1 MRLRAALDM
10 HHKPLLLLTLCASLS
25 ACDPMAGFHLACI
38 LCTYPSLSVEDFAYL
53 LKGDTVRVRAH
64 WYEMD
69 PSGSWRI
76 SDPDVAAFQVDGT
89 LQAQVDGPV
98 DHVLVRTLRSNAGFS
113 LFLTP
118 RAQPD
123 RPAYVALSVVDSSQ
137 VERITFRGV
146 PASDTVY
153 LKRGD
158 DLWVEPWLETAF
170 GARVIGWPEV
180 LTVSDTLVTAVIPS
194 PPTAYP
200 RLLHLRAGQAG
211 RSRLIAQFGRVVDTL
226 TLVVAP

>member
-10 HHKPLLLLTLCASLS
+10 NHKPLLLLTLSASLS
-25 ACDPMAGFHLACI
+25 ACDPMAGFHLGCI
-38 LCTYPSLSVEDFAYL
+38 LCTYPSLSIPDFAYL

-69 PSGSWRI
+69 PRGSWRI

-89 LQAQVDGPV
+89 LKAQIDGPV
-98 DHVLVRTLRSNAGFS
+98 DQVLVRTLRSNAGFT

-118 RAQPD
+118 RTQPD
-123 RPAYVALSVVDSSQ
+123 RPAYVAVSVVDSSQ

-146 PASDTVY
+146 PPSDTVY
-153 LKRGD
+153 LKSGD
-158 DLWVEPWLETAF
+158 DVWVEPWLETAF

-180 LTVSDTLVTAVIPS
+180 LTVSDTLVTAEIPP

-200 RLLHLRAGQAG
+200 RLLHLRARQAG
-211 RSRLIAQFGRVVDTL
+211 SARLIAQFGGAADTL
-226 TLVVAP
+226 SFVVSP

>member
-1 MRLRAALDM
+1 MS
-10 HHKPLLLLTLCASLS
+10 HKPLVLLTLCASLG
-25 ACDPMAGFHLACI
+25 ACDPMAGFHLGCI

-69 PSGSWRI
+69 PRGSWRI

-89 LQAQVDGPV
+89 LKTQIDGPV
-98 DHVLVRTLRSNAGFS
+98 DQVLVRTLRSNAGFS

-137 VERITFRGV
+137 VERITFFGV
-146 PASDTVY
+146 PASDTLHLRV
-153 LKRGD
+153 GNEV
-158 DLWVEPWLETAF
+158 WIEPQLETSF
-170 GARVIGWPEV
+170 GARVVGWPET

-200 RLLHLRAGQAG
+200 RLLHLRAEQAG
-211 RSRLIAQFGRVVDTL
+211 SARLIAQFGRVVDTL
-226 TLVVAP
+226 TFVISP